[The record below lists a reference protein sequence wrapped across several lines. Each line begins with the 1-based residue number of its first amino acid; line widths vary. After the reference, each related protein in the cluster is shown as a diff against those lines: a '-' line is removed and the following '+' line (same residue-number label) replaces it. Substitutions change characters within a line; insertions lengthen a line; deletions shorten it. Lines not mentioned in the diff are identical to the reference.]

1 MVKIVYPLIMTTV
14 TRKGEEEL
22 EFNGELIS
30 LLEILCE
37 RYPKLRKVLFNNE
50 GFNRFI
56 NIYINNEDVRN
67 LDGLRTRVG
76 NGDTIKFIPAIAGG

>member
-14 TRKGEEEL
+14 TRKEEE
-22 EFNGELIS
+22 EFEFDGELTS

-37 RYPKLRKVLFNNE
+37 KYPKLRKVLFNQE

-56 NIYINNEDVRN
+56 NIYLNNEDIRN
-67 LDGLRTRVG
+67 LDGFKTRVG
-76 NGDTIKFIPAIAGG
+76 DKDTIKFIPAIAGG